1 MKRTNIMLA
10 DKQHKKLKSY
20 AKKEKKTLGWLVR
33 EAVDAAYKKENSL
46 ERRKSIAIDAYEEGF
61 ISLGKL
67 SEILGIDPVSTRLYL
82 KEHKIP
88 VNVQESYEI
97 EQDEV
102 NA

>member
-10 DKQHKKLKSY
+10 DEQHKKLKSY
-20 AKKEKKTLGWLVR
+20 AKKEGKTLCWLIR
-33 EAVDAAYKKENSL
+33 EAVDTTYKKESSL

-67 SEILGIDPVSTRLYL
+67 SEILGVDIVSAKLYL

-88 VNVQESYEI
+88 VKTQELPEI
-97 EQDEV
+97 KQDSA

>member
-1 MKRTNIMLA
+1 MLA

-33 EAVDAAYKKENSL
+33 EAVDAAYKRKDAL
-46 ERRKSIAIDAYEEGF
+46 EHRKSIAIDAYEEGF

-67 SEILGIDPVSTRLYL
+67 SEILGVDIVSAKLYL

-88 VNVQESYEI
+88 IKTQELPEI
-97 EQDEV
+97 KQDSA

>member
-1 MKRTNIMLA
+1 MLSEG
-10 DKQHKKLKSY
+10 QYRKLKSY
-20 AKKEKKTLGWLVR
+20 AKKERKTLGWLVR
-33 EAVDAAYKKENSL
+33 EAVDTAYKKENSL
-46 ERRKSIAIDAYEEGF
+46 ERRKSIAIDAYKEGL

-97 EQDEV
+97 EQDAV

>member
-10 DKQHKKLKSY
+10 DEQHKKLKSY
-20 AKKEKKTLGWLVR
+20 AKKEGKTLGWLVR
-33 EAVDAAYKKENSL
+33 EAVDAAYKKESSL

-88 VNVQESYEI
+88 VKVQESYEI
-97 EQDEV
+97 EQDAA